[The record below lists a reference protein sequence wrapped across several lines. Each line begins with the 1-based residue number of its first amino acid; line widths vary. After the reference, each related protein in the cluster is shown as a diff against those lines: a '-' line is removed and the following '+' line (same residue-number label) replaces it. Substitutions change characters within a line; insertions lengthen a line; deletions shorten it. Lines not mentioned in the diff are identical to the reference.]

1 MVFEAIIGYWSGASM
16 YFQLFRF
23 ALVLLAGTLLTKAV
37 LIPLISRLY
46 SKKDDKARHSIENL
60 TAILGLFITFTVA
73 LQAGS
78 FGGLVSV
85 LAAIG
90 AAATV
95 AVGFGMRD
103 QVSNLTAGILIH
115 LDNPFIKGDYIKVG
129 DTEGVVKEI
138 KMRSTQLNG
147 GQNKKQV
154 VPNAMLTT
162 GVVKN
167 YTRGRK
173 TKVSIETIIE
183 LKNAEKASEFL
194 EKAIIEAEKALES
207 PEPELRYTK
216 VEEGKLELEAY
227 YWVKK
232 SSEVKDSRSE
242 VLKKYASKMAE
253 AGLLDEK
260 EDKKED

>member
-1 MVFEAIIGYWSGASM
+1 MVFEEIIGYWGGASM

-23 ALVLLAGTLLTKAV
+23 AIVLLIGTLLTKAV
-37 LIPLISRLY
+37 LIPVISRLY
-46 SKKDDKARHSIENL
+46 AKKDDKARHSIENL
-60 TAILGLFITFTVA
+60 TGILGLFITFTVA
-73 LQAGS
+73 LQAGN

-138 KMRSTQLNG
+138 KMRSTQLNRG
-147 GQNKKQV
+147 HNKKQI
-154 VPNAMLTT
+154 VPNSMLTT

-167 YTRGRK
+167 YTRDRK
-173 TKVSIETIIE
+173 TKVSIETSIG
-183 LKNAEKASEFL
+183 LKNAEKASEIL
-194 EKAIIEAEKALES
+194 ESSINEAEKALEKPQ
-207 PEPELRYTK
+207 PEIKYSK
-216 VEEGKLELEAY
+216 IDEGKLDLEAS

-232 SSEVKDSRSE
+232 SSEVKEVRSE
-242 VLKKYASKMAE
+242 VLKAYTTRMKN
-253 AGLLDEK
+253 AGLLEEK
-260 EDKKED
+260 EDEKN

>member
-1 MVFEAIIGYWSGASM
+1 MLEEILSYWSGATI

-23 ALVLLAGTLLTKAV
+23 AVVLLAGVLLTKTV
-37 LIPLISRLY
+37 LIPVAGRLY
-46 SKKDDKARHSIENL
+46 SKKSDKARHSIENL
-60 TAILGLFITFTVA
+60 TGILGLFITFTVA
-73 LQAGS
+73 LQAGN

-103 QVSNLTAGILIH
+103 QVANLTAGILIH

-147 GQNKKQV
+147 SQDSKQI
-154 VPNAMLTT
+154 VPNSMLTT

-167 YTRGRK
+167 FTKNKR
-173 TKVSIETIIE
+173 TKVSIETSID
-183 LKNAEKASEFL
+183 LNKAEEASEILRSSIDNANNVL
-194 EKAIIEAEKALES
+194 EK
-207 PEPELRYTK
+207 PEPEIKYGSI
-216 VEEGKLELEAY
+216 EEGKLNIEAS
-227 YWVKK
+227 YWVKN
-232 SSEVKDSRSE
+232 SSRVKNSRSE
-242 VLKKYASKMAE
+242 VLKTYSSGIKES
-253 AGLLDEK
+253 GLLNEDE
-260 EDKKED
+260 EN

>member
-1 MVFEAIIGYWSGASM
+1 MFETVLSYWSGATI

-23 ALVLLAGTLLTKAV
+23 ALVLLAGAVLTRAV
-37 LIPLISRLY
+37 LIPAISRIY

-60 TAILGLFITFTVA
+60 TGILGLFITFTVA
-73 LQAGS
+73 LQAGN

-103 QVSNLTAGILIH
+103 QVANLTAGILIH

-147 GQNKKQV
+147 AHDNKQM
-154 VPNAMLTT
+154 VPNSMLTT

-167 YTRGRK
+167 YTRDRK
-173 TKVSIETIIE
+173 TKVSIETSID
-183 LKNAEKASEFL
+183 LKDAEKASEL
-194 EKAIIEAEKALES
+194 LLNAIIEAEKALEK
-207 PEPELRYTK
+207 PEPEIKYSRI
-216 VEEGKLELEAY
+216 EDGKLELEAT

-232 SSEVKDSRSE
+232 SSEVKKSRSE
-242 VLKKYASKMAE
+242 VLKAYTSAMEK
-253 AGLLDEK
+253 AGLLEEKDEK
-260 EDKKED
+260 KD

>member
-1 MVFEAIIGYWSGASM
+1 MVFEEIIGYWSGASM

-23 ALVLLAGTLLTKAV
+23 ALVLLIGTILTKAF
-37 LIPLISRLY
+37 LMPLISRLY

-73 LQAGS
+73 LQAGN

-147 GQNKKQV
+147 GQNKKQI
-154 VPNAMLTT
+154 VPNSMLTT

-167 YTRGRK
+167 YTK
-173 TKVSIETIIE
+173 NKETKVSIETVID
-183 LKNAEKASEFL
+183 LKKAEKASELL
-194 EKAIIEAEKALES
+194 EEAIIEAEKALGS
-207 PEPELRYTK
+207 PEPEIRYSK
-216 VEEGKLELEAY
+216 IEEGKLELEAT

-232 SSEVKDSRSE
+232 SSEVKKSRSE
-242 VLKKYASKMAE
+242 VLHNYSSKMAE
-253 AGLLDEK
+253 AGLLEEK
-260 EDKKED
+260 GD